1 MNVKGTMTVKMA
13 ASTDLAPTS
22 VRVLKATCCIQM
34 GGDVS
39 VSQFHAPL
47 MIYIH

>member
-1 MNVKGTMTVKMA
+1 MTVRVA
-13 ASTDLAPTS
+13 ASIDLAPTIAH
-22 VRVLKATCCIQM
+22 VLEATCCIQM